1 MRDLK
6 DFLADNLESSS
17 DEIEKTS
24 ETPLTRGATVKPATK
39 KVE

>member
-24 ETPLTRGATVKPATK
+24 ETPLTRATVKPATK